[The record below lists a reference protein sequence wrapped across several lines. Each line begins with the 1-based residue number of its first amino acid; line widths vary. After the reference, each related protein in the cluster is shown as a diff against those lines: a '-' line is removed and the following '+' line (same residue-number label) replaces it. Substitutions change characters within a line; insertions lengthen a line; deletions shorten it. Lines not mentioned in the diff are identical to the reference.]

1 MLLERFLQNF
11 PAKGFQLCEIYE
23 LSCMQSSF
31 NIHACFGGFVFV
43 FFISGICEHHV
54 QTLILQFLL

>member
-1 MLLERFLQNF
+1 MLLERILQNF

-31 NIHACFGGFVFV
+31 NIHACFVLGG
-43 FFISGICEHHV
+43 
-54 QTLILQFLL
+54 LFLFCFLYRASVSTMSKP

>member
-1 MLLERFLQNF
+1 MLLERILQNF

-31 NIHACFGGFVFV
+31 NIHACFVLGVL

>member
-1 MLLERFLQNF
+1 MLLERILQNF

-31 NIHACFGGFVFV
+31 NIHACFVLGGLVLFCFVFY
-43 FFISGICEHHV
+43 IGH
-54 QTLILQFLL
+54 L

>member
-1 MLLERFLQNF
+1 MLLERVLQNF

-31 NIHACFGGFVFV
+31 NIHACFVLGGLFLFWGVC
-43 FFISGICEHHV
+43 FFYIGH
-54 QTLILQFLL
+54 L